1 MQLTEFG
8 VGFRSASLFIMP
20 SILTQNHFE
29 LFSLPQRY
37 VLERAKLDARYR
49 DMQRSVHPDRYASA
63 SDQEKRISMQQT
75 TRINEAYEVLKDP
88 LKRGRYMLEL
98 RGHAIEDQQ
107 TSHQDPVFLM
117 QQMELRETLAGIRE
131 QDDPLQALDRLAQ
144 TVRGQY
150 RTLVSELAQALD
162 GGSEI
167 ERAVTLVLRMQFLK
181 RLQEEVQEL
190 EADLEDEYY

>member
-1 MQLTEFG
+1 M
-8 VGFRSASLFIMP
+8 S

-37 VLERAKLDARYR
+37 VLERAQLDARYR

-75 TRINEAYEVLKDP
+75 TKINEAYEVLKDP

-107 TSHQDPVFLM
+107 TSHQDPAFLM

-131 QDDPLQALDRLAQ
+131 QDDPLQAMDKLAQ
-144 TVRGQY
+144 TVRSQY
-150 RTLVSELAQALD
+150 QALESELAQELD
-162 GGSEI
+162 GGAEI
-167 ERAVTLVLRMQFLK
+167 EQAVTLVLRMQFLK

-190 EADLEDEYY
+190 EADLEDELY